1 MAVQQLFLEKYE
13 NMFIIEFID
22 MNVLY
27 LRQQF
32 QLNVCPD
39 ESSHVQPRIV
49 CELGFWERK

>member
-49 CELGFWERK
+49 CELGF